1 MKTIVDSLHIRPTP
15 PHADRNYEL
24 LERVDAHYGSGWR
37 SGVITK
43 LLAGRRY
50 NVFFKQ
56 GNEDRELSQSKIRPH
71 MEWVDGKWISKKV

>member
-1 MKTIVDSLHIRPTP
+1 
-15 PHADRNYEL
+15 L